1 MSKLF
6 YITNERGFKNKVYPL
21 QPPDCCIQ
29 YTTLFSLRKA
39 SAHKKQ
45 TPAALMLSRLPL
57 EQDTASWYGLSKPQ
71 LEFLRNASEGHGIIK
86 MGNSMIPFSNPEPKN
101 TAVYKL
107 ITTKPGEAT
116 AEE

>member
-1 MSKLF
+1 MSKSF
-6 YITNERGFKNKVYPL
+6 YITNERGFKNKFYLL
-21 QPPDCCIQ
+21 QPLRCCIQ

-45 TPAALMLSRLPL
+45 TSAALMLPRLPL

-86 MGNSMIPFSNPEPKN
+86 MGNSMIPFSNPEPKD

-107 ITTKPGEAT
+107 ITIKPGEAT
-116 AEE
+116 AEG